1 MEKSWGEIFCLFLMF
16 LCGALLVGLVFMV
29 IAEEKEMERQHC
41 VKTGNS
47 RDYTYIQ
54 FIYGAKGQIIGS
66 YPVNGTEYEYTCD
79 DKMRWH

>member
-1 MEKSWGEIFCLFLMF
+1 MD
-16 LCGALLVGLVFMV
+16 
-29 IAEEKEMERQHC
+29 RQYC

-79 DKMRWH
+79 DKVRWH

>member
-1 MEKSWGEIFCLFLMF
+1 MEKSWGEIFCLFIIF
-16 LCGALLVGLVFMV
+16 LCAVLLVVAVFMF
-29 IAEEKEMERQHC
+29 IEEGKEIERHHC

-66 YPVNGTEYEYTCD
+66 YPLKGTNYEYTCD